1 MAIGPQ
7 TNALIDSYK
16 LKIEQK
22 RKNKVQIEETKR
34 GYNIVDSEGGTIARI
49 EDISVVIN
57 RFTPAVN
64 GLDTEILR
72 INNLINDQQTL
83 IDNLYVGAT
92 QVGCSTYVDD
102 TTTVVT
108 TSRDDVYA
116 YSWSFS
122 GNNPFVES
130 NTLLTTSN
138 IGVGTYTGIIVTSIG
153 THFALDGTCPGYAD
167 SITAAE
173 NAIVTLKAQRDPVL
187 SSVQNLK
194 EARAEYQ
201 LQQYGYDQA
210 TSQIDTKIAEA
221 EAVITALESSD
232 SQYYLE

>member
-34 GYNIVDSEGGTIARI
+34 GYSVVDSEGGTIARI

-83 IDNLYVGAT
+83 IDNLYIGAT
-92 QVGCSTYVDD
+92 QVGCSTHVDD
-102 TTTVVT
+102 TTAVVT

-122 GNNPFVES
+122 GINPFVES
-130 NTLLTTSN
+130 NTVLTTSN
-138 IGVGTYTGIIVTSIG
+138 IGVGTYTGIVVTSIG

-173 NAIVTLKAQRDPVL
+173 TAIVTLKAQRDPVL
-187 SSVQNLK
+187 SSVQDLK

-210 TSQIDTKIAEA
+210 TSQIDTEIAEA